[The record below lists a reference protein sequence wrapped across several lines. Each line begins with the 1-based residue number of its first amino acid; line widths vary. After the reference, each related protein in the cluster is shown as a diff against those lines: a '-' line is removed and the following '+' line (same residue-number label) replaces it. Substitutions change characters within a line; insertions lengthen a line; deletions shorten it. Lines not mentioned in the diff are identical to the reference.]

1 MENGDVNEFKLT
13 VKKFLQINEHEEKLK
28 EEMKKIKNEKD
39 SLENSIM
46 KFMENNN
53 ITDRDIDVGDFKIKY
68 SSNKKTE
75 GITKKLIYE
84 RLLQFLQNHPNNAF
98 SGNSQNEEKAKELL
112 DFIYQERTSEMI
124 HSIKL
129 SAKK

>member
-1 MENGDVNEFKLT
+1 MENGDVNEFKST

-28 EEMKKIKNEKD
+28 EEMKKLKNEKD
-39 SLENSIM
+39 NLENSIM

-53 ITDRDIDVGDFKIKY
+53 ITDRDIDVGDFKLKY

-75 GITKKLIYE
+75 SVTKKLIYE
-84 RLLQFLQNHPNNAF
+84 RLVQFL
-98 SGNSQNEEKAKELL
+98 QNEEKAKELL
-112 DFIYQERTSEMI
+112 DFIYQERNSEMI
-124 HSIKL
+124 TSIKL